1 MDIRPYPPSW
11 LDRLTERVG
20 RVRGPASLLYAAAG
34 LLAIALIDLRTFRI
48 PDWLSLPLI
57 VAGLARTGLLD
68 PERLPAH
75 VLGAAAGY
83 ATLGL
88 LGAAYFRW
96 RGRDGLGLG
105 DAKLFAGLGALLGL
119 YHGIEAEF
127 FSLCAASIFALARLA
142 WHPADA
148 RQHPA
153 TPYIIHVAEGVDHR
167 QCGDHQ
173 SGRGISPIGCRAV
186 KSATAFSSAN
196 RLSSGRDCFDAHAPM
211 RLPRGRL
218 A

>member
-1 MDIRPYPPSW
+1 MTPD
-11 LDRLTERVG
+11 
-20 RVRGPASLLYAAAG
+20 AALLGAG

-105 DAKLFAGLGALLGL
+105 DAKLFAVGGAWLGWQPLPAIL
-119 YHGIEAEF
+119 AV
-127 FSLCAASIFALARLA
+127 ASIGGLAFALATGLGRSARVAFGPWLALAIWLA
-142 WHPADA
+142 WLIGRPWA
-148 RQHPA
+148 
-153 TPYIIHVAEGVDHR
+153 
-167 QCGDHQ
+167 
-173 SGRGISPIGCRAV
+173 SG
-186 KSATAFSSAN
+186 
-196 RLSSGRDCFDAHAPM
+196 SG
-211 RLPRGRL
+211 L
-218 A
+218 